1 MVTENITKISELQPL
16 FTELLWQ
23 ILSDEYI
30 DNLAL
35 WLDYKREIKIPKI
48 TKLENMSMSDFVNF
62 KNENPDRNVRIS
74 NVITE
79 DNCEIEELTEETII
93 VEKNDF
99 CAEKIVEF
107 VRWFVSQ
114 NIKNWLDKK
123 AQIKLNNDLK
133 NIL

>member
-1 MVTENITKISELQPL
+1 MITENITKISELQPL

-23 ILSDEYI
+23 ILSDDYI

-35 WLDYKREIKIPKI
+35 GLDYKREIKIPKI
-48 TKLENMSMSDFVNF
+48 TKLQNMSMNDFVVF

-79 DNCEIEELTEETII
+79 DDCEIEELTEETII
-93 VEKNDF
+93 IEKNDF

-107 VRWFVSQ
+107 VRWFVAEG
-114 NIKNWLDKK
+114 IKNGLDKK

>member
-1 MVTENITKISELQPL
+1 MITENITKISELQPL

-23 ILSDEYI
+23 ILSDDYI

-35 WLDYKREIKIPKI
+35 WLDYKRETKIPKI
-48 TKLENMSMSDFVNF
+48 TKLQNMSMNDFVVF
-62 KNENPDRNVRIS
+62 KNENPDRNIRIS

-93 VEKNDF
+93 IEKNDF
-99 CAEKIVEF
+99 CAERLVEMLKNF
-107 VRWFVSQ
+107 VAQ

-123 AQIKLNNDLK
+123 AQIQINNDLQ